1 MSEEVKTLS
10 GKSEVKTMKIKTFVE
25 KLMDIQSR
33 LKAPKGQYNSFGKYH
48 YRSSEDILEAVKPL
62 LAENECILML
72 SDEILLIGDR
82 YYVKTTATIMDEMNR
97 LSVTGFAREE
107 EEKKGMDSCQLTGTT
122 SSYARKYAL
131 NGLFCID
138 DTKDSDT
145 DEAKR
150 QADNAPA
157 EPAITPET
165 IKAINEM
172 GINIDKLLPYYKV
185 TDIHQMTE
193 KQGRQAV
200 ERKKIQLQRK
210 KEATA
215 NESGNV

>member
-1 MSEEVKTLS
+1 MSEEVKALV
-10 GKSEVKTMKIKTFVE
+10 GKPEVKTVKIKTFVE

-33 LKAPKGQYNSFGKYH
+33 LKAPKGQYNSFGKYR

-62 LAENECILML
+62 LAENGCILTL

-82 YYVKTTATIMDEMNR
+82 FYVKATATIRDEKES

-107 EEKKGMDSCQLTGTT
+107 EEKRGMDSCQLTGTT

-138 DTKDSDT
+138 DAKDSDT

-150 QADNAPA
+150 QADSVPV
-157 EPAITPET
+157 EPLISDAT

-193 KQGRQAV
+193 KQGKQAV

>member
-1 MSEEVKTLS
+1 MEWL
-10 GKSEVKTMKIKTFVE
+10 E
-25 KLMDIQSR
+25 KLATIQQE
-33 LKAPKGQYNSFGKYH
+33 LIAPKSQYNSFGKYN
-48 YRSSEDILEAVKPL
+48 YRSCEDIIKSLKPL
-62 LAENECILML
+62 MKKLKCFVILT
-72 SDEILLIGDR
+72 DETVQVGSWVFI
-82 YYVKTTATIMDEMNR
+82 KATACFFDYEISRNDPVICANGYAG
-97 LSVTGFAREE
+97 LDD
-107 EEKKGMDSCQLTGTT
+107 EKKGQDRAQITGSA

-157 EPAITPET
+157 EPAITAET

-193 KQGRQAV
+193 KQGKQAV

>member
-1 MSEEVKTLS
+1 MSEEVKVKPKTLI
-10 GKSEVKTMKIKTFVE
+10 GK
-25 KLMDIQSR
+25 LLNIQSR

-138 DTKDSDT
+138 DAKDSDT

>member
-1 MSEEVKTLS
+1 MSEEVKALV
-10 GKSEVKTMKIKTFVE
+10 GKSEVKVKPKTLIG
-25 KLMDIQSR
+25 KLLNIQSR

-82 YYVKTTATIMDEMNR
+82 YYVKTIATIMDETGQ
-97 LSVTGFAREE
+97 LGVTGFAREE
-107 EEKKGMDSCQLTGTT
+107 EDKKGMDSAQVTGAT

-138 DTKDSDT
+138 DTKDFDT
-145 DEAKR
+145 DEAR
-150 QADNAPA
+150 IQADNAPA